1 MSIKKEVMDIKVYLL
16 KAFLEWAW
24 DQNIRVY
31 IVAQGSAVDLYAVRD
46 MLKNGHITLNLSAGA
61 ITKFAIDDNCLDFHA
76 RFNTVDR
83 HVVIPL
89 NTILGIYT
97 PDLVGKEG
105 YQELQW
111 VPEPATGYIPVTE
124 PVQKVAPAVV
134 KPFLRVVK

>member
-1 MSIKKEVMDIKVYLL
+1 MSIKKEVTDIKVYLL

-24 DQNIRVY
+24 DQNTRAY
-31 IVAQGSAVDLYAVRD
+31 IVARGSAMDLYTVKD
-46 MLKNGHITLNLSAGA
+46 MLKGEQIILNLSAGA
-61 ITKFAIDDNCLDFHA
+61 ITKFAIDDNCLEFHA
-76 RFNTVDR
+76 RFNAVDR
-83 HVVIPL
+83 RVVLPL
-89 NTILGIYT
+89 STILGIYT